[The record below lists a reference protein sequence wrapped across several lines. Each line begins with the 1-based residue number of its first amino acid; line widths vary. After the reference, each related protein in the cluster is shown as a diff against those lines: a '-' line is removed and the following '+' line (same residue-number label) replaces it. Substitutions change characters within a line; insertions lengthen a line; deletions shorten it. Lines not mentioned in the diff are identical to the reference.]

1 MSKALDNL
9 ADPGRAKRRSDSE
22 VHGIASLSRALPVA
36 RNLPLKIDE
45 GMNEN
50 REEVYETMKRFWS
63 VALVVAVVLVLAGE
77 GIAQMAG
84 PPYGPM
90 YGRMGPGAMG
100 GGMMGR
106 GMMGGQAGGWNC
118 PGLAAGGAAE
128 AGLVTEDKAKELA
141 QQYADQYLKGFTV
154 ERVLPFTGMRG
165 TMYSVEL
172 KGPEGQVRTFH
183 VNPWGNVMP
192 FGGPGRRAG

>member
-1 MSKALDNL
+1 M
-9 ADPGRAKRRSDSE
+9 R
-22 VHGIASLSRALPVA
+22 
-36 RNLPLKIDE
+36 
-45 GMNEN
+45 
-50 REEVYETMKRFWS
+50 RFWS
-63 VALVVAVVLVLAGE
+63 VALVAAVVLVLAGE
-77 GIAQMAG
+77 GIAQTAG

-100 GGMMGR
+100 GGMGR